1 MKLMKKIGIFV
12 LVVFVLSTL
21 FSICVSADSETETN
35 EIIYSEVEI
44 LDISCP
50 ECGNEDGLKLKV
62 DEKNEDKTYYVC
74 QNKDC
79 GYGYAIQCSICHGED
94 FRIIRTV
101 ESKLLYECQGKDCT
115 NAMTL
120 TEIRDSLVVTQKPD
134 GGKLDMDLGDPDK
147 EELNLTFD
155 QRVEYALQGTVTGM
169 VMVFAVLALLALIVS
184 ISKIVFYTI
193 PQKKAEKKEKARQAA
208 MAKNAAPAEPVAPA
222 TPAPVEA
229 QDDGELAAVI
239 TAAIAAMID
248 SSEYKN
254 EFVGG
259 FRVVSFKRSTQSAWN
274 KK

>member
-1 MKLMKKIGIFV
+1 MKLIKKIGIFLIV
-12 LVVFVLSTL
+12 AIILCSIL
-21 FSICVSADSETETN
+21 SICVFATEAESA
-35 EIIYSEVEI
+35 
-44 LDISCP
+44 P
-50 ECGNEDGLKLKV
+50 V
-62 DEKNEDKTYYVC
+62 DEST
-74 QNKDC
+74 
-79 GYGYAIQCSICHGED
+79 
-94 FRIIRTV
+94 
-101 ESKLLYECQGKDCT
+101 
-115 NAMTL
+115 
-120 TEIRDSLVVTQKPD
+120 TEAN
-134 GGKLDMDLGDPDK
+134 GNGKLDMNLGDPDK

-169 VMVFAVLALLALIVS
+169 VMVFAVLSLLALIVS

-193 PQKKAEKKEKARQAA
+193 PQKKAEKKEKARQEA

-259 FRVVSFKRSTQSAWN
+259 FRVVSFKRSTQNAWN
-274 KK
+274 RK

>member
-12 LVVFVLSTL
+12 LVVFALSTL
-21 FSICVSADSETETN
+21 FSICVSADSQSETN
-35 EIIYSEVEI
+35 EIVYSEVEI
-44 LDISCP
+44 LDVSCP
-50 ECGNEDGLKLKV
+50 ECGNEDGLKFKV
-62 DEKNEDKTYYVC
+62 DDEGKGYYAC

-79 GYGYAIQCSICHGED
+79 GYGYAIQCSVCHGED
-94 FRIIRTV
+94 FRIIRTA

-120 TEIRDSLVVTQKPD
+120 TEVRDSLVVTQKPS
-134 GGKLDMDLGDPDK
+134 GGKLDMNLGDPDK
-147 EELNLTFD
+147 EELNLTFAE
-155 QRVEYALQGTVTGM
+155 RIEYALQGTVTGM
-169 VMVFAVLALLALIVS
+169 LMVFSVLTLLALIVS

-193 PQKKAEKKEKARQAA
+193 PQKRAEKKEKARQEAL
-208 MAKNAAPAEPVAPA
+208 AKNAAPAEPVAPV
-222 TPAPVEA
+222 TPAPVAET

-274 KK
+274 RK